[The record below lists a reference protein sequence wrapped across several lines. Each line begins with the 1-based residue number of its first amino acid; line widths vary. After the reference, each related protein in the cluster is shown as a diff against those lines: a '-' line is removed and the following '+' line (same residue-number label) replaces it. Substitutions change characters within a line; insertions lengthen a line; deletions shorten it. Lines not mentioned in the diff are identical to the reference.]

1 MAQRGPVGQ
10 GAHITTV
17 KLPGAAGAV
26 PEKAAPQALNSKD
39 LNVYLH
45 TIGADYFSTLR
56 IPVLAGRPIS
66 DADNASAPK
75 VIVVNKAFATR
86 YFKDR
91 NPLGMTVR
99 SNKADFTIVGVSGDV
114 KYARLRDD
122 APPTMYVSYLQRP
135 EISQWMAFMVRVQED
150 PRSVLAGIE
159 RQATE
164 LDPSVPVADML
175 TEQGVIDRSLFV
187 ERTFTLL
194 SSSFAGIA
202 LVLAC
207 VGLYGTLSYMVARR
221 TNEIGVR
228 MALGAQRA
236 NILEMV
242 MRDGWKMAL
251 LGIAMGVPLT
261 LAAAKLVESRV
272 YGISPRDPLSL
283 ALGAAL
289 VLSIAL
295 IVGLLPAWRASRVDP
310 MVALKYE

>member
-1 MAQRGPVGQ
+1 
-10 GAHITTV
+10 
-17 KLPGAAGAV
+17 
-26 PEKAAPQALNSKD
+26 
-39 LNVYLH
+39 
-45 TIGADYFSTLR
+45 
-56 IPVLAGRPIS
+56 
-66 DADNASAPK
+66 
-75 VIVVNKAFATR
+75 
-86 YFKDR
+86 
-91 NPLGMTVR
+91 
-99 SNKADFTIVGVSGDV
+99 
-114 KYARLRDD
+114 
-122 APPTMYVSYLQRP
+122 
-135 EISQWMAFMVRVQED
+135 MAFMVRVQED